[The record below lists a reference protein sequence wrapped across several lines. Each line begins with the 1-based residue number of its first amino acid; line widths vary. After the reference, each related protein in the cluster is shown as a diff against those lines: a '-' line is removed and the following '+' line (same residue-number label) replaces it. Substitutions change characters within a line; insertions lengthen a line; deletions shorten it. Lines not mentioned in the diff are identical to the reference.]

1 MPFFVSM
8 GCTNI
13 GDPTRH
19 VKMKAKWL
27 FSVALSFCFATAGF
41 ATDIEPRVINGI
53 IDLRQWNFEKN
64 GEVKLDGSWF
74 FFWNQFLTQKQIA
87 QSKRSDYFNLPSV
100 WNGNSSVYNKLD
112 GKGFATYSVTLL
124 VDPSVPL
131 LALGIS
137 DFYSSYRLFINDK
150 EVASN
155 GTVGINRKQSEA
167 QWRPMTVAFAV
178 QTDTLHLVLH
188 VSNFQHHKG
197 GAYDHIYLGLPE
209 QLFQK
214 REQAVITN
222 IVLFGGLGLIGFFF
236 LILFFFFRNEKA
248 ALYFAAICITW
259 AIRSVFNNLY
269 LFINWFPGMDW
280 ELAVKMEYLTLY
292 LTMMWGIL
300 FIAQLFPEDTNAK
313 MKRAVLVLNFL
324 FIALTLA
331 TPAFT
336 YTTLLPAYM
345 VVMWIIICYIAFVVG
360 MAILY
365 KRKGAW
371 FSVAG
376 ILLGLV
382 MFSYDMLTHSD
393 ILDFSPLLFNIG
405 YVFIFLLN
413 ATAFAYQL
421 SKNVT
426 SAKPVEEFQWSI
438 K

>member
-1 MPFFVSM
+1 MQ
-8 GCTNI
+8 
-13 GDPTRH
+13 
-19 VKMKAKWL
+19 AKWL
-27 FSVALSFCFATAGF
+27 FSVLLSACFITAGY
-41 ATDIEPRVINGI
+41 ATDSEPKVTHGT
-53 IDLRQWNFEKN
+53 IDLRNWNFEKN
-64 GEVKLDGSWF
+64 GVVKLDGSWL
-74 FFWNQFLTQKQIA
+74 FFWKKLLSASEIKKA
-87 QSKRSDYFNLPSV
+87 KLDYYQLPSV
-100 WNGNSSVYNKLD
+100 WNDHSSVYDQLQ
-112 GKGFATYSVTLL
+112 GQGYATYSLTIL
-124 VDPSVPL
+124 VNPSVSL
-131 LALGIS
+131 FSLGIP
-137 DFYSSYRLFINDK
+137 DFYSSYRLWINNR

-155 GTVGINRKQSEA
+155 GVVGIDRRQSEA
-167 QWRPMTVAFAV
+167 QWLPMTVVFPS
-178 QTDTLHLVLH
+178 QTDTLQVVLH

-197 GAYDHIYLGLPE
+197 GINDHLYLGLPD
-209 QLFQK
+209 QLFHK

-236 LILFFFFRNEKA
+236 LILFFFFRSERA

-269 LFINWFPGMDW
+269 LFVNWFPNMDW
-280 ELAVKMEYLTLY
+280 ELAVKVEYLTLY

-300 FIAQLFPEDTNAK
+300 FIAQLFPEDTHLK
-313 MKRAVLVLNFL
+313 MKRFILILNFV

-345 VVMWIIICYIAFVVG
+345 IVTWVIICYIAFVVV

-371 FSVAG
+371 FSVSS

-393 ILDFSPLLFNIG
+393 ILDFNPLLFNIG
-405 YVFIFLLN
+405 YVIMFLLN

-421 SKNVT
+421 SQT
-426 SAKPVEEFQWSI
+426 IAAKPKGDFEWSM